1 MALLDVKDLNV
12 DFTVRDGTVNAVSD
26 VSFQLEKG
34 ETLGIVGESG
44 SGKSQLVLSML
55 GLLAGNGSATGHVSF
70 AGQQLLGLEPKQLN
84 EIRGDR
90 IAMIFQDPMT
100 CLNGYL
106 TIAKQMTEV
115 LMLHKGLD
123 YDTALAQSIEM
134 LDAVKIPDAKSRI
147 MRYPHEFSG
156 GMRQRVMIAM
166 ALLCKPDVLIA
177 DEPTTALD
185 VTVQAQIIAVLNEL
199 QDDLGMSIV
208 MITHDL
214 GVIAGISDNVMVMYA
229 SRMVEYAPVDDLFAT
244 PQHPYTKGLLKSVP
258 RLNATGTEDLY
269 AIPGNPP
276 NLLHLPD
283 GCAFAKRCEHK
294 QDNCETEVPLLRD
307 ISAERKKACHLE
319 KF

>member
-166 ALLCKPDVLIA
+166 ALLCKPDVLLSLIH
-177 DEPTTALD
+177 
-185 VTVQAQIIAVLNEL
+185 I
-199 QDDLGMSIV
+199 
-208 MITHDL
+208 
-214 GVIAGISDNVMVMYA
+214 
-229 SRMVEYAPVDDLFAT
+229 
-244 PQHPYTKGLLKSVP
+244 
-258 RLNATGTEDLY
+258 
-269 AIPGNPP
+269 
-276 NLLHLPD
+276 
-283 GCAFAKRCEHK
+283 
-294 QDNCETEVPLLRD
+294 
-307 ISAERKKACHLE
+307 
-319 KF
+319 

>member
-229 SRMVEYAPVDDLFAT
+229 SRMVEYAPVDDLFAN